1 MIARILFVPLCLFAL
16 VSRAPAQTTEK
27 PATADSVSPQFASP
41 LQRNFG
47 AATAPPGGDRSSDL
61 TRRCKEVAASY
72 DHAFRPTGT
81 DQANAVVPNYGH
93 YGEQEN
99 TMQRYNQ
106 RRDAE
111 KEFNDLGCR

>member
-1 MIARILFVPLCLFAL
+1 MTARILFVLLCLFTLA
-16 VSRAPAQTTEK
+16 SRASAQTVEQ
-27 PATADSVSPQFASP
+27 PAAPDSTSRQYLSP
-41 LQRNFG
+41 LQKNFG
-47 AATAPPGGDRSSDL
+47 VATAPSRSDRANDL
-61 TRRCKEVAASY
+61 TRRCKEVAAEY
-72 DHAFRPTGT
+72 DHAFRPAGT

-111 KEFNDLGCR
+111 KEFDDLGCR